1 MDYAREKTAM
11 PGLAMLILG
20 ILTVIGQLL
29 GLIWQAITAIPL
41 MISYINSGAGSEV
54 WISFVTSQ
62 GIGLL
67 SSIIGFFVGFVI
79 LFAGTRLR
87 AVRSAGI
94 VYAGAIMAALPCCSG
109 YCCCIGLPIA
119 IWAIV
124 TMQDEQVKSAF
135 AE

>member
-1 MDYAREKTAM
+1 MDYAREKTSM
-11 PGLAMLILG
+11 PGLALLIVGLLTILG
-20 ILTVIGQLL
+20 QLA
-29 GLIWQAITAIPL
+29 GLIWQGIVTVPVV
-41 MISYINSGAGSEV
+41 MSYISSGAGTDV
-54 WISFVTSQ
+54 WISFATSS
-62 GIGLL
+62 GLQIV
-67 SSIIGFFVGFVI
+67 STIIGFFCGFII
-79 LFAGTRLR
+79 LFSGTRLR

-124 TMQDEQVKSAF
+124 TMQDEQVKAAF

>member
-20 ILTVIGQLL
+20 ILTILGQLA
-29 GLIWQAITAIPL
+29 GLIWQAITTVPIIL
-41 MISYINSGAGSEV
+41 SYIDAGAGSEV
-54 WISFVTSQ
+54 WISFATSS
-62 GIGLL
+62 GIQIV
-67 SSIIGFFVGFVI
+67 STIIGFFCGFVI

-94 VYAGAIMAALPCCSG
+94 VYAGAILAALPCCSG

-124 TMQDEQVKSAF
+124 TMQDEQVKAAF